1 MQIDT
6 THNPNIEVI
15 ETTAII
21 NAAESS
27 VALTVALMVTTVV
40 GAG

>member
-6 THNPNIEVI
+6 THNPAIQVV
-15 ETTAII
+15 ETIAII

-27 VALTVALMVTTVV
+27 VALAVATLV